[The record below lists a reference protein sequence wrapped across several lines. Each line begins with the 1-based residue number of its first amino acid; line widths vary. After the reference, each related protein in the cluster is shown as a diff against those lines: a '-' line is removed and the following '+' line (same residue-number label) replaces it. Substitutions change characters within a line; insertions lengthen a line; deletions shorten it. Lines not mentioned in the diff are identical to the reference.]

1 LFLSYVCVVG
11 EKESPFPL
19 LTVCTAVGYA
29 FLLKF
34 QLVHVTS
41 FVGFATKGK
50 RLWQ

>member
-1 LFLSYVCVVG
+1 
-11 EKESPFPL
+11 

-41 FVGFATKGK
+41 FVVFATKVK